1 MQQTDTIQHL
11 KGLADHARLSHA
23 HWLRSA
29 RQGGSGSYGPAYCI
43 EGAGTWHRR
52 LGELLAQIR
61 AASPSRSP
69 IR

>member
-1 MQQTDTIQHL
+1 MQQTDTITHL

-29 RQGGSGSYGPAYCI
+29 RQGGSGNYGPAYCI
-43 EGAGTWHRR
+43 EGAGIWRCR

-61 AASPSRSP
+61 NAERAQ
-69 IR
+69 

>member
-1 MQQTDTIQHL
+1 MQQTDTIKRL

-29 RQGGSGSYGPAYCI
+29 RRGGSGNYRPAYCI
-43 EGAGTWHRR
+43 EGAGIWRRR

-61 AASPSRSP
+61 DAERAP
-69 IR
+69 